1 MRRYLEGRKRSSSVV
16 PFPVEEQANLVASC
30 LSCTSSRQLSYQ
42 IPKLAVDIY
51 ASASHSARVNDNIST
66 YFLTERL
73 GDVPRD
79 TTSRV
84 LVVLIAHT

>member
-1 MRRYLEGRKRSSSVV
+1 M
-16 PFPVEEQANLVASC
+16 ASC

-51 ASASHSARVNDNIST
+51 ASDSHSARVNDNIST
-66 YFLTERL
+66 YFQTERL

-79 TTSRV
+79 TTSTSRV
-84 LVVLIAHT
+84 LVVLIGLT